1 MTIRVHS
8 RLKFFHLNAINSD
21 IPLIPKMTVVA
32 GTKFDRY
39 EIISPLG
46 AGGMGE
52 VYLARDMRLERKVAL
67 KLLLDERTRD
77 DQRLLRFE
85 QEARAASA
93 LNHPNII
100 TIYEIGDYGST
111 HFIATEFIEG
121 LTLRKILADG
131 KMPVIA
137 ALDVA
142 IQVASAL
149 SAAHEAGII
158 HRDIKPENVMLRRDG
173 IVKVLDFG
181 LAKLIET
188 GVGEAETGRRSDG
201 ATGRREVEETRRQ
214 GDTET
219 LNPLA
224 LSPSL
229 PVAPSSYPSLH
240 TDPGTVMG
248 TATYMAPEQA
258 RGWRVDA
265 RADIF
270 SLGVVLYEMIAGRAP
285 FDGPTPIDVM
295 TQVLDRDPRPL
306 TSFSYGAPV
315 ELQRIVS
322 KAMRKDREERYQTVK
337 DLLLDLKSLK
347 RELEAT
353 TTMSYAT
360 NAETSGGSRIAMAS
374 TTTSPSEPIVVRA
387 ISSAE
392 YIVSEIKRHKRG
404 FLLTLVALSLTVSAA
419 LIFFTNRD
427 HTIESIAILPFVT
440 QNDDPQGGS
449 DTAALGDAI
458 TDSIINNLSQLPNL
472 DVKPRV
478 AVQRYKDREVDPREV
493 ASALDVHAVLT
504 GRIIRRG
511 DTLQVTIALV
521 DAPDNRNLWGETYI
535 RKISDLLLIQQEIAG
550 NLSDKL
556 RLKLSGQEKRLL
568 DARQL
573 YLKGRNA
580 WNKRTPDSIL
590 EGVKLLEQAIQ
601 ADPSYAE
608 AYAGLADCY
617 NMLVNYSVIPPN
629 EAFPKAKEA
638 AEKALELDE
647 DLAEA
652 HTARAFI
659 YFMWEWNWADA
670 GSEYRRAIE
679 LKPNYSS
686 ALQWYSSLL
695 AATGRTDEALAQVK
709 QARDLDPFSLSIA
722 AHPGWINYL
731 SRNAEATVREAR
743 QALKL
748 DPNFL
753 PARRYLAL
761 GYDLQGKYNES
772 VPEFQKALS
781 LSPGST
787 LIKAE
792 LGYAFAKSGRREDAL
807 RALDELQRSQGQRR
821 ASPFHLALIH
831 VGLGENDRAIELLNK
846 ACDERAERLVWLRA
860 DPRFDPL
867 RLDPRFNEIMIRMGL
882 AR

>member
-1 MTIRVHS
+1 
-8 RLKFFHLNAINSD
+8 
-21 IPLIPKMTVVA
+21 MTVVA

-52 VYLARDMRLERKVAL
+52 VFLARDIRLERKVAL

-158 HRDIKPENVMLRRDG
+158 HRDIKPENIMLRRDG

-188 GVGEAETGRRSDG
+188 GMGERESGGAGERERGRSWD
-201 ATGRREVEETRRQ
+201 EEN
-214 GDTET
+214 
-219 LNPLA
+219 LNPPLSRSLA
-224 LSPSL
+224 LPLSPS
-229 PVAPSSYPSLH
+229 PSLH

-270 SLGVVLYEMIAGRAP
+270 SLGVVLYEMVAGRAP

-306 TSFSYGAPV
+306 TSFSYGSPV

-353 TTMSYAT
+353 TTLSYAA
-360 NAETSGGSRIAMAS
+360 NAETSSGSRIAMAS
-374 TTTSPSEPIVVRA
+374 STAPSSEPMVIRA

-392 YIVSEIKRHKRG
+392 YIVGEIKRHKRG
-404 FLLTLVALSLTVSAA
+404 FLLSVVALSLAVFASLT
-419 LIFFTNRD
+419 FFINRD
-427 HTIESIAILPFVT
+427 HPIESIAVLPFVI
-440 QNDDPQGGS
+440 QNEDPQAGS
-449 DTAALGDAI
+449 EVAELGDAI
-458 TDSIINNLSQLPNL
+458 ADSIINNLSQLPSL
-472 DVKPRV
+472 DVKPRG
-478 AVQRYKDREVDPREV
+478 AVLSYKGREVDPREV

-511 DTLQVTIALV
+511 DSLQVIVALD
-521 DAPDNRNLWGETYI
+521 DARDNRRLWGEQYN

-550 NLSDKL
+550 NVSDKL
-556 RLKLSGQEKRLL
+556 RLKLSGEEKRRLE
-568 DARQL
+568 AQQL
-573 YLKGRNA
+573 YMKGRNA
-580 WNKRTPDSIL
+580 WSKRTADNIQ
-590 EGVKLLEQAIQ
+590 EGAKLFEQAIQ
-601 ADPSYAE
+601 LDPNYAA

-617 NMLVNYSVIPPN
+617 SMLVNYSVLPGG

-638 AEKALELDE
+638 AERALALDE
-647 DLAEA
+647 NLAEA
-652 HTARAFI
+652 HAARAFI
-659 YFMWEWNWADA
+659 YFLWEWNWAEA
-670 GSEYRRAIE
+670 GREYRRAIE
-679 LKPNYSS
+679 LDPNYSS
-686 ALQWYSSLL
+686 ARQWYSSLL
-695 AATGRTDEALAQVK
+695 AVIGQTDEALEEAK
-709 QARDLDPFSLSIA
+709 QARKLDQFSPIVAS
-722 AHPGWINYL
+722 HPAWISYL
-731 SRNAEATVREAR
+731 SRNAEATVREAK

-748 DPNFL
+748 DPNFF
-753 PARRYLAL
+753 PSRRYLAL
-761 GYDLQGKYNES
+761 GYDLQGKYND
-772 VPEFQKALS
+772 ALTELQRAAS
-781 LSPGST
+781 SATKST
-787 LIKAE
+787 LVKSE
-792 LGYAFAKSGRREDAL
+792 LGYAYAKAGRREDAL
-807 RALDELQRSQGQRR
+807 RVIDELQRSPGERR
-821 ASPFHLALIH
+821 VSPFHFALIH
-831 VGLGENDRAIELLNK
+831 IGLGENDRAIELLEK
-846 ACDERAERLVWLRA
+846 AYDERVERMVWLRA

-867 RLDPRFNEIMIRMGL
+867 RLDPRFNEIMRRMGL

>member
-1 MTIRVHS
+1 MS
-8 RLKFFHLNAINSD
+8 
-21 IPLIPKMTVVA
+21 VVA

-188 GVGEAETGRRSDG
+188 GVGSGEWGAGSGKSGAESGGLGVETSDHSPFP
-201 ATGRREVEETRRQ
+201 THHS
-214 GDTET
+214 
-219 LNPLA
+219 PLQ
-224 LSPSL
+224 
-229 PVAPSSYPSLH
+229 

-270 SLGVVLYEMIAGRAP
+270 SLGVVLYEMAAGRAP

-337 DLLLDLKSLK
+337 DLLLDLKTLK

-353 TTMSYAT
+353 TTLSYAA
-360 NAETSGGSRIAMAS
+360 NAETSSGSRIAMAS
-374 TTTSPSEPIVVRA
+374 STAPSSEPMVIRA

-392 YIVSEIKRHKRG
+392 YIVGEIKRHKLG
-404 FLLTLVALSLTVSAA
+404 FLLTLVALSLAVFATLTFV
-419 LIFFTNRD
+419 INRD
-427 HTIESIAILPFVT
+427 HPIESIAVLPFVT
-440 QNDDPQGGS
+440 QNDDPQSGT
-449 DTAALGDAI
+449 DTSMLGDAI
-458 TDSIINNLSQLPNL
+458 ADSIINNLTQLPSL
-472 DVKPRV
+472 DVKPRG
-478 AVQRYKDREVDPREV
+478 AVLAYKGREVDPREV
-493 ASALDVHAVLT
+493 GKALDVHAVLT

-511 DTLQVTIALV
+511 DTLQVVVSLADTR
-521 DAPDNRNLWGETYI
+521 DNRNLWGEQYN
-535 RKISDLLLIQQEIAG
+535 RKISDLLLIQQEIASSVSE
-550 NLSDKL
+550 NL

-568 DARQL
+568 EARQL

-601 ADPSYAE
+601 ADPNYAE

-617 NMLVNYSVIPPN
+617 NMLVNYSVLPPN
-629 EAFPKAKEA
+629 ETFPKAKEA
-638 AEKALELDE
+638 ADKALELDE

-670 GSEYRRAIE
+670 GREYRRAIE
-679 LKPNYSS
+679 LKPDYSS

-695 AATGRTDEALAQVK
+695 AATGRTDEALAEVK
-709 QARDLDPFSLSIA
+709 KARDVDPFSLSIA

-787 LIKAE
+787 LLKAE
-792 LGYAFAKSGRREDAL
+792 LGYAYAKSGRREDAL
-807 RALDELQRSQGQRR
+807 RVLDELQRSPGQRR
-821 ASPFHLALIH
+821 ASAFHLALVNI
-831 VGLGENDRAIELLNK
+831 GLGENDRAIELLEN
-846 ACDERAERLVWLRA
+846 AYNEHAERLVWIRA

-867 RLDPRFNEIMIRMGL
+867 RLDARFNEILRGMGL

>member
-1 MTIRVHS
+1 
-8 RLKFFHLNAINSD
+8 
-21 IPLIPKMTVVA
+21 MTVVA
-32 GTKFDRY
+32 GTRFDRY

-188 GVGEAETGRRSDG
+188 GVGERESGGAGGRERGRSGD
-201 ATGRREVEETRRQ
+201 EEN
-214 GDTET
+214 
-219 LNPLA
+219 LNPPLSRSLA
-224 LSPSL
+224 LPLSPS
-229 PVAPSSYPSLH
+229 PSLQ

-315 ELQRIVS
+315 ELQRIVA

-337 DLLLDLKSLK
+337 DLLLDLKTLK

-353 TTMSYAT
+353 TTLSYA
-360 NAETSGGSRIAMAS
+360 ASVETSSGSRIAMAS
-374 TTTSPSEPIVVRA
+374 STAPPSEPMVVRA

-392 YIVSEIKRHKRG
+392 YIVGEIKRHKRG
-404 FLLTLVALSLTVSAA
+404 FLLTLVALSLVVFASLT
-419 LIFFTNRD
+419 FFINRD
-427 HTIESIAILPFVT
+427 HPIESIAVLPFVT
-440 QNDDPQGGS
+440 QNDDQQAGS
-449 DTAALGDAI
+449 DTAMLGDAI
-458 TDSIINNLSQLPNL
+458 ADSIINNLTQLPNL
-472 DVKPRV
+472 DVKPRG
-478 AVQRYKDREVDPREV
+478 AVLAYRGREVDPREV
-493 ASALDVHAVLT
+493 GNALDVHAVLT

-511 DTLQVTIALV
+511 DTLQVIVSLADTR
-521 DAPDNRNLWGETYI
+521 DNRNLWGEQYN
-535 RKISDLLLIQQEIAG
+535 RKISDLLLIQQEIASSV
-550 NLSDKL
+550 SDNL

-568 DARQL
+568 EARQL

-590 EGVKLLEQAIQ
+590 EGVKFLEQAIQ
-601 ADPSYAE
+601 IDPSYAE
-608 AYAGLADCY
+608 AYAGLADSY
-617 NMLVNYSVIPPN
+617 NMLVNYSVLPPN

-638 AEKALELDE
+638 AEKALELNG

-686 ALQWYSSLL
+686 ARQWYSSLL
-695 AATGRTDEALAQVK
+695 AATGRTDEALAEVK

-743 QALKL
+743 HALKL

-792 LGYAFAKSGRREDAL
+792 LGYAFAKSGKREDAL
-807 RALDELQRSQGQRR
+807 RVLDELQRSPGQRR
-821 ASPFHLALIH
+821 ASPFHLALVHI
-831 VGLGENDRAIELLNK
+831 GLGENDRAIELLEN
-846 ACDERAERLVWLRA
+846 AYNERAERMVWIRA

-867 RLDPRFNEIMIRMGL
+867 RLDARFNEILRGMGL

>member
-1 MTIRVHS
+1 
-8 RLKFFHLNAINSD
+8 
-21 IPLIPKMTVVA
+21 MTVVA

-52 VYLARDMRLERKVAL
+52 VFLARDMRLERKVAL
-67 KLLLDERTRD
+67 KLLLDERTKD

-188 GVGEAETGRRSDG
+188 GTGSGESGAGSGKSGAGSGGSGAENTANS
-201 ATGRREVEETRRQ
+201 
-214 GDTET
+214 
-219 LNPLA
+219 
-224 LSPSL
+224 SL
-229 PVAPSSYPSLH
+229 PTPNSAFPGSPLH

-270 SLGVVLYEMIAGRAP
+270 SLGVVLYEMVAGRAP

-306 TSFSYGAPV
+306 TSFSYGAPF

-337 DLLLDLKSLK
+337 DLMLDLRSLK

-353 TTMSYAT
+353 TTLSYAANT
-360 NAETSGGSRIAMAS
+360 ETSSGSRIVVAS
-374 TTTSPSEPIVVRA
+374 SSASQSEPIVVRA

-392 YIVSEIKRHKRG
+392 YIVGEIKRHKRG
-404 FLLTLVALSLTVSAA
+404 FLLTLVALSLAVFATLTFIVS
-419 LIFFTNRD
+419 RD
-427 HTIESIAILPFVT
+427 HPIESIAVLPFVT
-440 QNDDPQGGS
+440 QNDDPNAES
-449 DTAALGDAI
+449 EVAELGDAI
-458 TDSIINNLSQLPNL
+458 TDSIINNLSQIPSLN
-472 DVKPRV
+472 VRPRG
-478 AVQRYKDREVDPREV
+478 AVLRYKGREVDPQE
-493 ASALDVHAVLT
+493 AAKALDVHAVLT

-511 DTLQVTIALV
+511 DTLQVVIALV
-521 DAPDNRNLWGETYI
+521 DARDNRNLWGQQYN
-535 RKISDLLLIQQEIAG
+535 RKISDLLLVQQEIAG
-550 NLSDKL
+550 NVSDKL
-556 RLKLSGQEKRLL
+556 RLRLSGEEKRRLE
-568 DARQL
+568 AQQL
-573 YLKGRNA
+573 YVKGRNA
-580 WNKRTPDSIL
+580 WSKRTADNIQ
-590 EGVKLLEQAIQ
+590 EGAKFFEKAIEI
-601 ADPSYAE
+601 DPNYAA

-617 NMLVNYSVIPPN
+617 SMLVNYSVLPGS
-629 EAFPKAKEA
+629 EAFPKAKDA
-638 AEKALELDE
+638 AEKALALDE
-647 DLAEA
+647 NLAEA
-652 HTARAFI
+652 HAARAFI
-659 YFMWEWNWADA
+659 YFLWEWNWAEA
-670 GSEYRRAIE
+670 GREYRRAIQ
-679 LKPNYSS
+679 LNPNYSS
-686 ALQWYSSLL
+686 ARQWYSSLL
-695 AATGRTDEALAQVK
+695 AVIGQTDEALEEAK
-709 QARDLDPFSLSIA
+709 QARKLDSFSPIIA
-722 AHPGWINYL
+722 SHPAWINYL
-731 SRNAEATVREAR
+731 SRNAEGAIREAR

-748 DPNFL
+748 DPNFF
-753 PARRYLAL
+753 PSRRYLAL
-761 GYDLQGKYNES
+761 GYDLQGKYND
-772 VPEFQKALS
+772 ALAELQRAVS
-781 LSPGST
+781 SATKST
-787 LIKAE
+787 LVKSE
-792 LGYAFAKSGRREDAL
+792 LGYAYAKAGRREDAL
-807 RALDELQRSQGQRR
+807 RVIEELQRSPGERR
-821 ASPFHLALIH
+821 ISPFHFALIYI
-831 VGLGENDRAIELLNK
+831 GLGENDRAIDLLEK
-846 ACDERAERLVWLRA
+846 AYDERVERLVWLRA

-867 RLDPRFNEIMIRMGL
+867 RLDPRFNDLLTRMGL

>member
-1 MTIRVHS
+1 MS
-8 RLKFFHLNAINSD
+8 
-21 IPLIPKMTVVA
+21 VVA

-52 VYLARDMRLERKVAL
+52 VFLARDMRLERKVAL

-149 SAAHEAGII
+149 SVAHEAGII

-188 GVGEAETGRRSDG
+188 GVGIGEWGAGSGKSGAESGGSGVENTVRS
-201 ATGRREVEETRRQ
+201 
-214 GDTET
+214 
-219 LNPLA
+219 PLPTSH
-224 LSPSL
+224 SP
-229 PVAPSSYPSLH
+229 LH

-315 ELQRIVS
+315 ELQRIVA

-353 TTMSYAT
+353 TTMSYAAS
-360 NAETSGGSRIAMAS
+360 AETPSGSRIAMAS
-374 TTTSPSEPIVVRA
+374 STTSPSEPIVVRA

-392 YIVSEIKRHKRG
+392 YIVGEIKRHKRG
-404 FLLTLVALSLTVSAA
+404 LLLSVVALSLIVFAMLTFV
-419 LIFFTNRD
+419 INRD
-427 HTIESIAILPFVT
+427 HTIESIAILPFAT

-449 DTAALGDAI
+449 DTAAIGEAI
-458 TDSIINNLSQLPNL
+458 TDSIINDLSQLPNL

-493 ASALDVHAVLT
+493 ARALDVHAVLT

-511 DTLQVTIALV
+511 DTLQITIALV
-521 DAPDNRNLWGETYI
+521 DAPDNRNLWGETYS
-535 RKISDLLLIQQEIAG
+535 RKISDLLLIQQEITG
-550 NLSDKL
+550 KLSDKL
-556 RLKLSGQEKRLL
+556 
-568 DARQL
+568 
-573 YLKGRNA
+573 
-580 WNKRTPDSIL
+580 
-590 EGVKLLEQAIQ
+590 
-601 ADPSYAE
+601 
-608 AYAGLADCY
+608 
-617 NMLVNYSVIPPN
+617 
-629 EAFPKAKEA
+629 
-638 AEKALELDE
+638 
-647 DLAEA
+647 
-652 HTARAFI
+652 
-659 YFMWEWNWADA
+659 
-670 GSEYRRAIE
+670 
-679 LKPNYSS
+679 
-686 ALQWYSSLL
+686 
-695 AATGRTDEALAQVK
+695 
-709 QARDLDPFSLSIA
+709 
-722 AHPGWINYL
+722 
-731 SRNAEATVREAR
+731 
-743 QALKL
+743 
-748 DPNFL
+748 
-753 PARRYLAL
+753 
-761 GYDLQGKYNES
+761 
-772 VPEFQKALS
+772 
-781 LSPGST
+781 
-787 LIKAE
+787 
-792 LGYAFAKSGRREDAL
+792 
-807 RALDELQRSQGQRR
+807 
-821 ASPFHLALIH
+821 
-831 VGLGENDRAIELLNK
+831 
-846 ACDERAERLVWLRA
+846 
-860 DPRFDPL
+860 
-867 RLDPRFNEIMIRMGL
+867 
-882 AR
+882 

>member
-1 MTIRVHS
+1 
-8 RLKFFHLNAINSD
+8 
-21 IPLIPKMTVVA
+21 
-32 GTKFDRY
+32 
-39 EIISPLG
+39 
-46 AGGMGE
+46 
-52 VYLARDMRLERKVAL
+52 
-67 KLLLDERTRD
+67 
-77 DQRLLRFE
+77 
-85 QEARAASA
+85 
-93 LNHPNII
+93 
-100 TIYEIGDYGST
+100 
-111 HFIATEFIEG
+111 
-121 LTLRKILADG
+121 
-131 KMPVIA
+131 
-137 ALDVA
+137 
-142 IQVASAL
+142 
-149 SAAHEAGII
+149 
-158 HRDIKPENVMLRRDG
+158 
-173 IVKVLDFG
+173 
-181 LAKLIET
+181 
-188 GVGEAETGRRSDG
+188 
-201 ATGRREVEETRRQ
+201 
-214 GDTET
+214 
-219 LNPLA
+219 
-224 LSPSL
+224 
-229 PVAPSSYPSLH
+229 
-240 TDPGTVMG
+240 
-248 TATYMAPEQA
+248 
-258 RGWRVDA
+258 
-265 RADIF
+265 
-270 SLGVVLYEMIAGRAP
+270 
-285 FDGPTPIDVM
+285 M

-353 TTMSYAT
+353 TTMSYAA

-374 TTTSPSEPIVVRA
+374 STAPSSEPMVIRA

-392 YIVSEIKRHKRG
+392 YIVGEIKRHKRG
-404 FLLTLVALSLTVSAA
+404 FLLALVTLSLAVFATLTLV
-419 LIFFTNRD
+419 INRD
-427 HTIESIAILPFVT
+427 HPIESIAVLPLVA
-440 QNDDPQGGS
+440 QNDDPQSGS

-458 TDSIINNLSQLPNL
+458 ADSIINNLTQLPNL
-472 DVKPRV
+472 DVKPRG
-478 AVQRYKDREVDPREV
+478 AVLAYKGREVDPREV
-493 ASALDVHAVLT
+493 GNALDVHAVLT

-511 DTLQVTIALV
+511 DTLQVSVSLADTR
-521 DAPDNRNLWGETYI
+521 DNRNLWGETYS
-535 RKISDLLLIQQEIAG
+535 RKISDLLLIQQEIA
-550 NLSDKL
+550 SSVSEKL
-556 RLKLSGQEKRLL
+556 RLKLSGHEKRLL
-568 DARQL
+568 EARQL

-601 ADPSYAE
+601 VDPGYAE

-617 NMLVNYSVIPPN
+617 NMLVNYSVLPPN

-670 GSEYRRAIE
+670 GNEYRRAIE

-686 ALQWYSSLL
+686 ARQWYSSLL
-695 AATGRTDEALAQVK
+695 AATGRTDEALAEVK
-709 QARDLDPFSLSIA
+709 QARDVDPFSLSIA

-761 GYDLQGKYNES
+761 GYDLQGKYSES

-787 LIKAE
+787 LLKAE

-807 RALDELQRSQGQRR
+807 RVLDELQRSPGQRR
-821 ASPFHLALIH
+821 ASPFHLALVHI
-831 VGLGENDRAIELLNK
+831 GLGENDRAIELLESAYN
-846 ACDERAERLVWLRA
+846 ERAERLVWLRA

-867 RLDPRFNEIMIRMGL
+867 RLDARFNEILRGMGL
-882 AR
+882 TR

>member
-1 MTIRVHS
+1 MNIRVHS

-52 VYLARDMRLERKVAL
+52 VFLARDIRLERKVAL

-188 GVGEAETGRRSDG
+188 GMGSGEWGAGSGKSGAESGGSGVENTARS
-201 ATGRREVEETRRQ
+201 
-214 GDTET
+214 
-219 LNPLA
+219 PLPTQH
-224 LSPSL
+224 SP
-229 PVAPSSYPSLH
+229 LH

-353 TTMSYAT
+353 TTMSYAA
-360 NAETSGGSRIAMAS
+360 NVETSSGSRIAMAS
-374 TTTSPSEPIVVRA
+374 STTSPSEPIVVRA

-392 YIVSEIKRHKRG
+392 YIVGEIKRHKRG
-404 FLLTLVALSLTVSAA
+404 FLLSVVALSLS
-419 LIFFTNRD
+419 IFAMFTFVINRD
-427 HTIESIAILPFVT
+427 HPIESIAVLPFVT
-440 QNDDPQGGS
+440 QNDDPQAGPA
-449 DTAALGDAI
+449 TETLGDAI

-478 AVQRYKDREVDPREV
+478 AVQRYKNREVDPREV

-511 DTLQVTIALV
+511 DTMQVTIALV
-521 DAPDNRNLWGETYI
+521 DGPDNRNLWGETYS
-535 RKISDLLLIQQEIAG
+535 RKISDLLLIQQEIASKVLD
-550 NLSDKL
+550 NL

-568 DARQL
+568 EARQL

-601 ADPSYAE
+601 ADPNYAE
-608 AYAGLADCY
+608 AYAGLADSY
-617 NMLVNYSVIPPN
+617 NMLVNYSVLPPN

-647 DLAEA
+647 NLAEA

-695 AATGRTDEALAQVK
+695 AATGRTDEALAEVK

-787 LIKAE
+787 LLKAE
-792 LGYAFAKSGRREDAL
+792 LGYAFAKSGKREDAL
-807 RALDELQRSQGQRR
+807 RVLDELQRSPGQRR
-821 ASPFHLALIH
+821 ASPFHLALVHI
-831 VGLGENDRAIELLNK
+831 GLGENDRAIELLESAYN
-846 ACDERAERLVWLRA
+846 ERAERLVWLRA

-867 RLDPRFNEIMIRMGL
+867 RLDARFNEILRGMGL

>member
-1 MTIRVHS
+1 
-8 RLKFFHLNAINSD
+8 
-21 IPLIPKMTVVA
+21 MTVVA
-32 GTKFDRY
+32 GTRFDRY

-67 KLLLDERTRD
+67 KLLLDERTKD
-77 DQRLLRFE
+77 DQRVLRFE

-100 TIYEIGDYGST
+100 TIYEIGDHGST

-121 LTLRKILADG
+121 LTLRKILAEG

-149 SAAHEAGII
+149 SAAHDAGII

-181 LAKLIET
+181 LAKLTEE
-188 GVGEAETGRRSDG
+188 GQGDK
-201 ATGRREVEETRRQ
+201 ETRGQ
-214 GDTET
+214 GGVEAM
-219 LNPLA
+219 NSPFSSSVFSPLQ
-224 LSPSL
+224 
-229 PVAPSSYPSLH
+229 

-270 SLGVVLYEMIAGRAP
+270 SLGVVIYEMVAGRAP

-315 ELQRIVS
+315 ELQRIVA

-337 DLLLDLKSLK
+337 DLLIDLKSLK

-353 TTMSYAT
+353 TTMSYSA
-360 NAETSGGSRIAMAS
+360 NAETSGGSRIATAAPTAS
-374 TTTSPSEPIVVRA
+374 SLEPMVIRA

-392 YIVSEIKRHKRG
+392 YIVGEIKRHRRG
-404 FLLTLVALSLTVSAA
+404 FLLTVGALSLTVIAT
-419 LIFFTNRD
+419 LTFILNRH
-427 HTIESIAILPFVT
+427 HTIESIAVLPFVT
-440 QNDDPQGGS
+440 QNDDPQAGS
-449 DTAALGDAI
+449 DTAMLGDAI
-458 TDSIINNLSQLPNL
+458 ADSIINDLSQLPNL
-472 DVKPRV
+472 DVKPRG
-478 AVQRYKDREVDPREV
+478 AVLRYKDREVDPQEV
-493 ASALDVHAVLT
+493 AAALDVHAVLS

-511 DTLQVTIALV
+511 DTVQVNVALV
-521 DAPDNRNLWGETYI
+521 DTRDNRNLWGEQYT
-535 RKISDLLLIQQEIAG
+535 RKISDLLLIQQEIAS
-550 NLSDKL
+550 NVSDNL
-556 RLKLSGQEKRLL
+556 RLKLSGQEKRRLE
-568 DARQL
+568 AQHL

-580 WNKRTPDSIL
+580 WNKRTPDTIL
-590 EGVKLLEQAIQ
+590 EGAKLLEQAIQ
-601 ADPSYAE
+601 VDPTYPA

-617 NMLVNYSVIPPN
+617 NMLVNYSVLPPN
-629 EAFPKAKEA
+629 EAFPKSKEA

-695 AATGRTDEALAQVK
+695 AATGRSDEALAQVK

-731 SRNAEATVREAR
+731 ARNAEATVREAK

-772 VPEFQKALS
+772 VPEFQKALA

-792 LGYAFAKSGRREDAL
+792 LGYAFAKSGKREDAL
-807 RALDELQRSQGQRR
+807 RVLDELQRSPGQRR

-831 VGLGENDRAIELLNK
+831 IGLGENDRAIELLESAYN
-846 ACDERAERLVWLRA
+846 ERAERLVWLRA

-867 RLDPRFNEIMIRMGL
+867 RLDARFNEILRGMGL

>member
-1 MTIRVHS
+1 
-8 RLKFFHLNAINSD
+8 
-21 IPLIPKMTVVA
+21 MTVVA

-52 VYLARDMRLERKVAL
+52 VFLARDMRLERKVAL
-67 KLLLDERTRD
+67 KLLLDERTKD

-188 GVGEAETGRRSDG
+188 GTGSGESGAGSGKSVAESGGSG
-201 ATGRREVEETRRQ
+201 AENTA
-214 GDTET
+214 
-219 LNPLA
+219 N
-224 LSPSL
+224 SSL
-229 PVAPSSYPSLH
+229 PAPNSAFPGSPLH

-270 SLGVVLYEMIAGRAP
+270 SLGVVLYEMVAGRAP

-306 TSFSYGAPV
+306 TSFSYGAPF

-337 DLLLDLKSLK
+337 DLMLDLRSLK

-353 TTMSYAT
+353 TTLSYAA
-360 NAETSGGSRIAMAS
+360 NAETSSGSRIVVAS
-374 TTTSPSEPIVVRA
+374 SSASQSEPIVVRA

-392 YIVSEIKRHKRG
+392 YIVGEIKRHKRG
-404 FLLTLVALSLTVSAA
+404 FLLTLVALSLAVFATLTFIV
-419 LIFFTNRD
+419 NRD
-427 HTIESIAILPFVT
+427 HPIESIAVLPFVT
-440 QNDDPQGGS
+440 QNDDPNAES
-449 DTAALGDAI
+449 EVAELGDAI
-458 TDSIINNLSQLPNL
+458 TDSIINNLSQIPSLN
-472 DVKPRV
+472 VRPRG
-478 AVQRYKDREVDPREV
+478 AVLRYKGREVDPQE
-493 ASALDVHAVLT
+493 AAKALDVHAVLT

-511 DTLQVTIALV
+511 DTLQVVIALV
-521 DAPDNRNLWGETYI
+521 DARDNRNLWGQQYN
-535 RKISDLLLIQQEIAG
+535 RKISDLLLVQQEIAG
-550 NLSDKL
+550 NVSDKL
-556 RLKLSGQEKRLL
+556 RLRLSGEEKRRLE
-568 DARQL
+568 AQQL
-573 YLKGRNA
+573 YVKGRNA
-580 WNKRTPDSIL
+580 WSKRTADNIQ
-590 EGVKLLEQAIQ
+590 EGAKFFEQAIQ
-601 ADPSYAE
+601 LDPNYAA

-617 NMLVNYSVIPPN
+617 SMLVNYSVLPGN
-629 EAFPKAKEA
+629 EAFPKAKDA
-638 AEKALELDE
+638 AEKALALDE
-647 DLAEA
+647 NLAEA
-652 HTARAFI
+652 HAARAFI
-659 YFMWEWNWADA
+659 YFLWEWNWAEA
-670 GSEYRRAIE
+670 GREYRRAIQ
-679 LKPNYSS
+679 LNPNYSS
-686 ALQWYSSLL
+686 ARQWYSSLL
-695 AATGRTDEALAQVK
+695 AVIGQTDEALEEAK
-709 QARDLDPFSLSIA
+709 QAHKLDSFSPIIA
-722 AHPGWINYL
+722 SHPAWINYL
-731 SRNAEATVREAR
+731 SRNAEGAIREAR

-748 DPNFL
+748 DPNFF
-753 PARRYLAL
+753 PSRRYLAL
-761 GYDLQGKYNES
+761 GYDLQGKYND
-772 VPEFQKALS
+772 ALAELQRAVS
-781 LSPGST
+781 SATKST
-787 LIKAE
+787 LVKSE
-792 LGYAFAKSGRREDAL
+792 LGYAYAKAGRREEAL
-807 RALDELQRSQGQRR
+807 RVIEELQRSPGERR
-821 ASPFHLALIH
+821 VSPFHIALIYI
-831 VGLGENDRAIELLNK
+831 GLGENDRAIDLLEK
-846 ACDERAERLVWLRA
+846 AYDERVERLVWLRA

-867 RLDPRFNEIMIRMGL
+867 RLDPRFNDLLTRMGL

>member
-1 MTIRVHS
+1 
-8 RLKFFHLNAINSD
+8 
-21 IPLIPKMTVVA
+21 MTVVA

-52 VYLARDMRLERKVAL
+52 VFLARDMRLERKVAL
-67 KLLLDERTRD
+67 KLLLDERTKD

-188 GVGEAETGRRSDG
+188 GMGERESGGAGEREKGRS
-201 ATGRREVEETRRQ
+201 
-214 GDTET
+214 GDEGN
-219 LNPLA
+219 LNPP

-229 PVAPSSYPSLH
+229 ALPLSPSSTLH

-270 SLGVVLYEMIAGRAP
+270 SLGVVLYEMVAGRAP

-306 TSFSYGAPV
+306 TSFSYGAPF

-337 DLLLDLKSLK
+337 DLMLDLRSLK

-353 TTMSYAT
+353 TTLSYAA
-360 NAETSGGSRIAMAS
+360 NAETSSGSRIVVAS
-374 TTTSPSEPIVVRA
+374 SSSSQSEPIVVRA

-392 YIVSEIKRHKRG
+392 YIVGEIKRHKRG
-404 FLLTLVALSLTVSAA
+404 FLLTLAALSLAVFATLMFVVN
-419 LIFFTNRD
+419 LD
-427 HTIESIAILPFVT
+427 HPIESIAVLPFVT
-440 QNDDPQGGS
+440 QNDDPNAES
-449 DTAALGDAI
+449 EVAELGDAI
-458 TDSIINNLSQLPNL
+458 TDSIINNLSQLPSLN
-472 DVKPRV
+472 VRPRG
-478 AVQRYKDREVDPREV
+478 AVLRYKGREIDPQE
-493 ASALDVHAVLT
+493 AAKALDVHAVLT

-511 DTLQVTIALV
+511 DTLQIVIALV
-521 DAPDNRNLWGETYI
+521 DARDNRNLWGQQYN
-535 RKISDLLLIQQEIAG
+535 RKISDLLLVQQEIAG
-550 NLSDKL
+550 NVSDKL
-556 RLKLSGQEKRLL
+556 RLRLSGEEKRRIE
-568 DARQL
+568 AQQL
-573 YLKGRNA
+573 YVKGRNA
-580 WNKRTPDSIL
+580 WSKRTADNIQ
-590 EGVKLLEQAIQ
+590 EGAKFFEKAIEI
-601 ADPSYAE
+601 DPNYAA

-617 NMLVNYSVIPPN
+617 SMLVNYSVLPGS
-629 EAFPKAKEA
+629 EAFPKAKDA
-638 AEKALELDE
+638 AEKALALD
-647 DLAEA
+647 DNLAEA
-652 HTARAFI
+652 HAARAFI
-659 YFMWEWNWADA
+659 YFLWEWNWAEA
-670 GSEYRRAIE
+670 GREYRRAIQ
-679 LKPNYSS
+679 LNPNYSS
-686 ALQWYSSLL
+686 ARQWYSSLL
-695 AATGRTDEALAQVK
+695 AVIGQTDEALEEAK
-709 QARDLDPFSLSIA
+709 QARKLDSFSPIIA
-722 AHPGWINYL
+722 SHPAWINYL
-731 SRNAEATVREAR
+731 SRNAEGAIQEAR

-748 DPNFL
+748 DPNFF
-753 PARRYLAL
+753 PSRRYLSL
-761 GYDLQGKYNES
+761 GYDLQGKYND
-772 VPEFQKALS
+772 ALS
-781 LSPGST
+781 ELQRAVSSATKST
-787 LIKAE
+787 LVKSE
-792 LGYAFAKSGRREDAL
+792 LGYAYAKAGRREDAL
-807 RALDELQRSQGQRR
+807 RVIDELQRSPGERR
-821 ASPFHLALIH
+821 VSPFHFALIH
-831 VGLGENDRAIELLNK
+831 IGLGENDRAIDLLEK
-846 ACDERAERLVWLRA
+846 AYDERVERLVWLRA

-867 RLDPRFNEIMIRMGL
+867 RLDPRFNDLLARMGL

>member
-1 MTIRVHS
+1 
-8 RLKFFHLNAINSD
+8 
-21 IPLIPKMTVVA
+21 MTVVA

-52 VYLARDMRLERKVAL
+52 VFLARDMRLERKVAL
-67 KLLLDERTRD
+67 KLLLDERTKD

-149 SAAHEAGII
+149 SAAHDAGII

-181 LAKLIET
+181 LAKLVET
-188 GVGEAETGRRSDG
+188 GAGEAETGRRSDG
-201 ATGRREVEETRRQ
+201 STGRREEEETRRQ
-214 GDTET
+214 GGQET
-219 LNPLA
+219 LNPF
-224 LSPSL
+224 
-229 PVAPSSYPSLH
+229 APSPYPTLH

-270 SLGVVLYEMIAGRAP
+270 SLGVVLYEMVAGRAP

-306 TSFSYGAPV
+306 TSFSYGAPL

-337 DLLLDLKSLK
+337 DLMLDLKSLK

-353 TTMSYAT
+353 TTLSYAA
-360 NAETSGGSRIAMAS
+360 NAETSSGSRIVVAS
-374 TTTSPSEPIVVRA
+374 SSASQSEPIVVRA

-392 YIVSEIKRHKRG
+392 YIVGEIKRHKRG
-404 FLLTLVALSLTVSAA
+404 FLLTLVALSLTVIAT
-419 LIFFTNRD
+419 LTFFVNRD
-427 HTIESIAILPFVT
+427 HTIESIAVLPFVT
-440 QNDDPQGGS
+440 QNDDPQAGS

-493 ASALDVHAVLT
+493 ASTLDVHAVLT

-511 DTLQVTIALV
+511 DDLQVTIALV
-521 DAPDNRNLWGETYI
+521 DAPDNRNLWGEQYN
-535 RKISDLLLIQQEIAG
+535 RKISDLLLIQQEIAS
-550 NLSDKL
+550 NVSDNL

-568 DARQL
+568 EARQL

-580 WNKRTPDSIL
+580 WNKRTADNIQ
-590 EGVKLLEQAIQ
+590 EGAKLFEKAIEI
-601 ADPSYAE
+601 DPNYAA

-617 NMLVNYSVIPPN
+617 SMLVNYSVLPGS
-629 EAFPKAKEA
+629 EAFPKAKDA
-638 AEKALELDE
+638 AEKALALDE
-647 DLAEA
+647 NLAEA
-652 HTARAFI
+652 HAARAFI
-659 YFMWEWNWADA
+659 YFLWEWNWAEA
-670 GSEYRRAIE
+670 GREYRRAIQ
-679 LKPNYSS
+679 LNPNYSS
-686 ALQWYSSLL
+686 ARQWYASLL
-695 AATGRTDEALAQVK
+695 AVVGQTDEALEEAK
-709 QARDLDPFSLSIA
+709 QARKLDSFSPIIA
-722 AHPGWINYL
+722 SHPAWINYL
-731 SRNAEATVREAR
+731 SRNAEGAIREAR

-748 DPNFL
+748 DPNFF
-753 PARRYLAL
+753 PSRRYLSL
-761 GYDLQGKYNES
+761 GYDLQGKYND
-772 VPEFQKALS
+772 ALAELQRAVS
-781 LSPGST
+781 SATKST
-787 LIKAE
+787 LVKSE
-792 LGYAFAKSGRREDAL
+792 LGYAYAKAGRREDAL
-807 RALDELQRSQGQRR
+807 RVMDELLRSPGERR
-821 ASPFHLALIH
+821 VSPFHFALIH
-831 VGLGENDRAIELLNK
+831 IGLGENDRAIDLLEK
-846 ACDERAERLVWLRA
+846 AYEERVERMVWLRA

-867 RLDPRFNEIMIRMGL
+867 RLDPRFNDLLARMGL

>member
-1 MTIRVHS
+1 
-8 RLKFFHLNAINSD
+8 
-21 IPLIPKMTVVA
+21 MTVVA
-32 GTKFDRY
+32 GTRFDRY

-100 TIYEIGDYGST
+100 TIYEISDYGST

-181 LAKLIET
+181 LAKLVET
-188 GVGEAETGRRSDG
+188 GVGSGEWGMGGGKSGAESVGSG
-201 ATGRREVEETRRQ
+201 VENT
-214 GDTET
+214 
-219 LNPLA
+219 A
-224 LSPSL
+224 HSP
-229 PVAPSSYPSLH
+229 LH

-270 SLGVVLYEMIAGRAP
+270 SLGVVLYEMVAGRAP

-306 TSFSYGAPV
+306 TSFSYGSPV

-337 DLLLDLKSLK
+337 DLLLDLKTLK

-353 TTMSYAT
+353 TTLSYAA
-360 NAETSGGSRIAMAS
+360 NAETSSGSRIAMAS
-374 TTTSPSEPIVVRA
+374 STTSPSEPIVVRA

-392 YIVSEIKRHKRG
+392 YIAGEIKRHKRG
-404 FLLTLVALSLTVSAA
+404 FLFSVVALSLTVLAT
-419 LIFFTNRD
+419 LMFFTNRD

-440 QNDDPQGGS
+440 QNADPQGGS
-449 DTAALGDAI
+449 DTAALGDMI
-458 TDSIINNLSQLPNL
+458 TDGIINDLSQLPNL

-511 DTLQVTIALV
+511 DTLQITIALV
-521 DAPDNRNLWGETYI
+521 DAPDNRNLWGETYS

-568 DARQL
+568 EARQL

-601 ADPSYAE
+601 SDPSYAE

-617 NMLVNYSVIPPN
+617 NMLVNYSVLPPN

-638 AEKALELDE
+638 AEKALELNE
-647 DLAEA
+647 NLAEA

-659 YFMWEWNWADA
+659 YFMWEWNWDDA
-670 GSEYRRAIE
+670 GREYRRAIE

-695 AATGRTDEALAQVK
+695 AATGRTDEALAEVK

-731 SRNAEATVREAR
+731 SRDAEATVREAK

-787 LIKAE
+787 LLKAE
-792 LGYAFAKSGRREDAL
+792 LGYAYAKAGRREDAL
-807 RALDELQRSQGQRR
+807 RTLDELQRSPGQRR

-831 VGLGENDRAIELLNK
+831 VGLGENDRAIELLNQ

-860 DPRFDPL
+860 DPRFDSL

>member
-1 MTIRVHS
+1 M
-8 RLKFFHLNAINSD
+8 A
-21 IPLIPKMTVVA
+21 VVA
-32 GTKFDRY
+32 GTRFDRY

-67 KLLLDERTRD
+67 KLLLDERTKD

-100 TIYEIGDYGST
+100 TIYEISDYGST

-121 LTLRKILADG
+121 LTLRKILTEG
-131 KMPVIA
+131 KMPLIA

-149 SAAHEAGII
+149 SAAHEAGIV

-181 LAKLIET
+181 LAKLTEE
-188 GVGEAETGRRSDG
+188 GQGDK
-201 ATGRREVEETRRQ
+201 ETRRQ
-214 GDTET
+214 GDGET
-219 LNPLA
+219 LN
-224 LSPSL
+224 SPF
-229 PVAPSSYPSLH
+229 PPSSFSPLQ

-270 SLGVVLYEMIAGRAP
+270 SLGVVLYEMVAGRAP

-315 ELQRIVS
+315 ELQRIVA

-337 DLLLDLKSLK
+337 DLLIDLKSLK

-353 TTMSYAT
+353 TTQSYST
-360 NAETSGGSRIAMAS
+360 NAETSSGSRIAVAPSTAS
-374 TTTSPSEPIVVRA
+374 SIEPMVIRA

-392 YIVSEIKRHKRG
+392 YIVSEIKSHKRG
-404 FLLTLVALSLTVSAA
+404 FLLSLIALALLVIATLTFVP
-419 LIFFTNRD
+419 NR
-427 HTIESIAILPFVT
+427 HHPIESIAVLPFVT
-440 QNDDPQGGS
+440 QNDESQTGP
-449 DTAALGDAI
+449 DTAMLGDAI
-458 TDSIINNLSQLPNL
+458 TDSIINDLSQLPNL
-472 DVKPRV
+472 DVKPRG
-478 AVQRYKDREVDPREV
+478 AVLIYKGREVDPREV
-493 ASALDVHAVLT
+493 ANGLDVHAVLS

-511 DTLQVTIALV
+511 DAVQVIVQLV
-521 DAPDNRNLWGETYI
+521 DARDNRVLWGYQYN
-535 RKISDLLLIQQEIAG
+535 RKISDLLLIQQEIA
-550 NLSDKL
+550 SDVSDNL
-556 RLKLSGQEKRLL
+556 RLKLSGQEKRRLE
-568 DARQL
+568 AQQL
-573 YLKGRNA
+573 YRKGRNA

-590 EGVKLLEQAIQ
+590 EGVELLKQAIQ
-601 ADPSYAE
+601 VDPNYAE

-617 NMLVNYSVIPPN
+617 NMLVNYSVLPPN

-638 AEKALELDE
+638 AEKALELDG

-659 YFMWEWNWADA
+659 YFMWEWNWVDA
-670 GSEYRRAIE
+670 GREYRTAID

-686 ALQWYSSLL
+686 ARQWYSSLL
-695 AATGRTDEALAQVK
+695 AATGRTDDALAEVK
-709 QARDLDPFSLSIA
+709 LARDTDPFSLSIA
-722 AHPGWINYL
+722 AHPSWINYL

-748 DPNFL
+748 DPGFL

-761 GYDLQGKYNES
+761 GYDLQGKYNDS
-772 VPEFQKALS
+772 VPEFQRALQR
-781 LSPGST
+781 SPEST

-792 LGYAFAKSGRREDAL
+792 LGYAYAKSGKREDAL
-807 RALDELQRSQGQRR
+807 HVLDELQRSQGQRR
-821 ASPFHLALIH
+821 VSPFHLALVHI
-831 VGLGENDRAIELLNK
+831 GLGDNDRAIELLEK
-846 ACDERAERLVWLRA
+846 AYNERAERLVWIRA
-860 DPRFDPL
+860 DARFDPL
-867 RLDPRFNEIMIRMGL
+867 RLDPRFNNILTGMGL
-882 AR
+882 TR

>member
-1 MTIRVHS
+1 MS
-8 RLKFFHLNAINSD
+8 
-21 IPLIPKMTVVA
+21 VVA

-188 GVGEAETGRRSDG
+188 GVGSGEWGAGSGKSGAESGGLGVETSDHSPFP
-201 ATGRREVEETRRQ
+201 THHS
-214 GDTET
+214 
-219 LNPLA
+219 PLQ
-224 LSPSL
+224 
-229 PVAPSSYPSLH
+229 

-270 SLGVVLYEMIAGRAP
+270 SLGVVLYEMAAGRAP

-337 DLLLDLKSLK
+337 DLLLDLKTLK

-353 TTMSYAT
+353 TTLSYAA
-360 NAETSGGSRIAMAS
+360 NAETSSGSRIAMAS
-374 TTTSPSEPIVVRA
+374 STAPSSEPMVIRA

-392 YIVSEIKRHKRG
+392 YIVGEIKRHKLG
-404 FLLTLVALSLTVSAA
+404 FLLTLVALSLAVFATLTFV
-419 LIFFTNRD
+419 INRD
-427 HTIESIAILPFVT
+427 HPIESIAVLPFVT
-440 QNDDPQGGS
+440 QNDDPQSGT
-449 DTAALGDAI
+449 DTSMLGDAI
-458 TDSIINNLSQLPNL
+458 ADSIINNLTQLPSL
-472 DVKPRV
+472 DVKPRG
-478 AVQRYKDREVDPREV
+478 AVLAYKGREVDPREV
-493 ASALDVHAVLT
+493 GKALDVHAVLT

-511 DTLQVTIALV
+511 DTLQVVVSLADTR
-521 DAPDNRNLWGETYI
+521 DNRNLWGEQYN
-535 RKISDLLLIQQEIAG
+535 RKISDLLLIQQEIASSVSE
-550 NLSDKL
+550 NL

-568 DARQL
+568 EARQL

-601 ADPSYAE
+601 ADPNYAE

-617 NMLVNYSVIPPN
+617 NMLVNYSVLPPN
-629 EAFPKAKEA
+629 ETFPKAKEA
-638 AEKALELDE
+638 ADKALELDE

-670 GSEYRRAIE
+670 GREYRRAIE
-679 LKPNYSS
+679 LKPDYSS

-695 AATGRTDEALAQVK
+695 AATGRTDEALAEVK
-709 QARDLDPFSLSIA
+709 KARDVDPFSLSIA

-772 VPEFQKALS
+772 VPEFQKALA

-792 LGYAFAKSGRREDAL
+792 LGYAYAKSGRREDAL
-807 RALDELQRSQGQRR
+807 RVLDELQRSPGQRR
-821 ASPFHLALIH
+821 ASAFHLALVNI
-831 VGLGENDRAIELLNK
+831 GLGENDRAIELLEN
-846 ACDERAERLVWLRA
+846 AYNEHAERLVWIRA

-867 RLDPRFNEIMIRMGL
+867 RLDARFNEILRGMGL

>member
-1 MTIRVHS
+1 MNIRVHS
-8 RLKFFHLNAINSD
+8 RLKFFHLNAINRD

-52 VYLARDMRLERKVAL
+52 AYLARDIRLERKVAL

-121 LTLRKILADG
+121 LTLRKILSDG

-181 LAKLIET
+181 LAKLIEM
-188 GVGEAETGRRSDG
+188 GAGERESGGAAGRDRGRSGD
-201 ATGRREVEETRRQ
+201 EENF
-214 GDTET
+214 
-219 LNPLA
+219 NPP
-224 LSPSL
+224 LSPSPAL
-229 PVAPSSYPSLH
+229 PLPPSPSLH

-270 SLGVVLYEMIAGRAP
+270 SLGVVLYEMVAGRAP

-322 KAMRKDREERYQTVK
+322 KAMRKDREERYQTAK
-337 DLLLDLKSLK
+337 DLLLDLKTLK

-353 TTMSYAT
+353 TTMSYAA
-360 NAETSGGSRIAMAS
+360 NSETSSGSRIAMAS
-374 TTTSPSEPIVVRA
+374 STAPSSEPMVIRA

-392 YIVSEIKRHKRG
+392 YIVGEIKRHKRG
-404 FLLTLVALSLTVSAA
+404 FLFTLVALSLAVFASLTFV
-419 LIFFTNRD
+419 INRD
-427 HTIESIAILPFVT
+427 HPIESIAVLPLVA
-440 QNDDPQGGS
+440 QNDDPQSGS

-458 TDSIINNLSQLPNL
+458 ADSIINNLTQLPNL
-472 DVKPRV
+472 DVKPRG
-478 AVQRYKDREVDPREV
+478 AVLAYKGREVDPREV
-493 ASALDVHAVLT
+493 GNALDVHAVLT

-511 DTLQVTIALV
+511 DTLQVSVSLADTR
-521 DAPDNRNLWGETYI
+521 DNRNLWGETYN
-535 RKISDLLLIQQEIAG
+535 RKISDLLLIQQEIASSVSE
-550 NLSDKL
+550 NL

-568 DARQL
+568 EARQL

-601 ADPSYAE
+601 ADPNYAE

-617 NMLVNYSVIPPN
+617 NMLVNYSVLPPN

-638 AEKALELDE
+638 ADKALELDE

-670 GSEYRRAIE
+670 GREYSRAIE
-679 LKPNYSS
+679 LKPDYSS

-695 AATGRTDEALAQVK
+695 AATGRTDEALAEVK
-709 QARDLDPFSLSIA
+709 KARDVDPFSLSIA

-772 VPEFQKALS
+772 VPEFQKALA

-792 LGYAFAKSGRREDAL
+792 LGYAYAKSGRREDAL
-807 RALDELQRSQGQRR
+807 RVLDELQRSPGQRR
-821 ASPFHLALIH
+821 ASAFHLALVHI
-831 VGLGENDRAIELLNK
+831 GLGENDRAIELLNK

-867 RLDPRFNEIMIRMGL
+867 RLDPRFNEILRGMGL
-882 AR
+882 TR

>member
-1 MTIRVHS
+1 M
-8 RLKFFHLNAINSD
+8 A
-21 IPLIPKMTVVA
+21 VVA

-67 KLLLDERTRD
+67 KLLLDERTKD
-77 DQRLLRFE
+77 DQRVLRFE

-121 LTLRKILADG
+121 LTLRKILAEG

-149 SAAHEAGII
+149 SAAHEAGIV

-181 LAKLIET
+181 LAKLTEE
-188 GVGEAETGRRSDG
+188 GQGDK
-201 ATGRREVEETRRQ
+201 ETRRQ
-214 GDTET
+214 VNGET
-219 LNPLA
+219 LD
-224 LSPSL
+224 SPF
-229 PVAPSSYPSLH
+229 PPSSFSPLQ

-270 SLGVVLYEMIAGRAP
+270 SLGVALYEMVAGRAP

-306 TSFSYGAPV
+306 TSFSYGSPV

-337 DLLLDLKSLK
+337 DLLLDLKTLK

-360 NAETSGGSRIAMAS
+360 NVETSGGSRIAMAS
-374 TTTSPSEPIVVRA
+374 STTSPSEPIVVRA

-392 YIVSEIKRHKRG
+392 YIVGEIKRHKRG
-404 FLLTLVALSLTVSAA
+404 FLLTLVALSLAVFASLT
-419 LIFFTNRD
+419 FFINRD
-427 HTIESIAILPFVT
+427 HPIESIAVLPLVA
-440 QNDDPQGGS
+440 QNDDPQSGS

-458 TDSIINNLSQLPNL
+458 ADSIINSLTQLPNL
-472 DVKPRV
+472 DVKPRG
-478 AVQRYKDREVDPREV
+478 AVLAYKGREVDPREV
-493 ASALDVHAVLT
+493 GNALDVHAVLT

-511 DTLQVTIALV
+511 DTLQVIVSLADTR
-521 DAPDNRNLWGETYI
+521 DNRNLWGETYN
-535 RKISDLLLIQQEIAG
+535 RKISDLLLIQQEIA
-550 NLSDKL
+550 SSVSEKL

-568 DARQL
+568 EARQL

-580 WNKRTPDSIL
+580 WNKRTADSIL
-590 EGVKLLEQAIQ
+590 EGAKLLEQAIQ
-601 ADPSYAE
+601 VDPSYAE

-617 NMLVNYSVIPPN
+617 NMLVNYSVLPPN

-659 YFMWEWNWADA
+659 YFMWYWNWDEAER
-670 GSEYRRAIE
+670 EYRRAID
-679 LKPNYSS
+679 LKPNYTP
-686 ALQWYSSLL
+686 ARQWLASLL
-695 AATGRTDEALAQVK
+695 AATGRTDEALAEANR
-709 QARDLDPFSLSIA
+709 ARDLDPFSPIIVS
-722 AHPGWINYL
+722 HPSWISYL
-731 SRNAEATVREAR
+731 ARDAEGTAREAR
-743 QALKL
+743 RTLKL

-761 GYDLQGKYNES
+761 AYDLQGKYNEALA
-772 VPEFQKALS
+772 EFQAITNS
-781 LSPGST
+781 RGSV

-792 LGYAFAKSGRREDAL
+792 IGHA
-807 RALDELQRSQGQRR
+807 
-821 ASPFHLALIH
+821 
-831 VGLGENDRAIELLNK
+831 
-846 ACDERAERLVWLRA
+846 
-860 DPRFDPL
+860 
-867 RLDPRFNEIMIRMGL
+867 
-882 AR
+882 

>member
-1 MTIRVHS
+1 
-8 RLKFFHLNAINSD
+8 
-21 IPLIPKMTVVA
+21 MTVVA
-32 GTKFDRY
+32 GTRFDRY

-100 TIYEIGDYGST
+100 TIYEIADYGST

-188 GVGEAETGRRSDG
+188 GVGTGDWGMGTGKSGAESGGSG
-201 ATGRREVEETRRQ
+201 VENT
-214 GDTET
+214 
-219 LNPLA
+219 A
-224 LSPSL
+224 ISPILTHHS
-229 PVAPSSYPSLH
+229 PLH

-270 SLGVVLYEMIAGRAP
+270 SLGVVLYEMVAGRAP

-306 TSFSYGAPV
+306 TSFSYGSPV

-353 TTMSYAT
+353 TTMSYAA
-360 NAETSGGSRIAMAS
+360 NAETPSGSRIPMAS
-374 TTTSPSEPIVVRA
+374 STTSPSEPIVVRA

-392 YIVSEIKRHKRG
+392 YIVGEIKRHKRG
-404 FLLTLVALSLTVSAA
+404 FLLSVVVLAMAVFATLTFV
-419 LIFFTNRD
+419 INRD
-427 HTIESIAILPFVT
+427 HPIESIAVLPLVA
-440 QNDDPQGGS
+440 QNDDPQAGA
-449 DTAALGDAI
+449 DTAAIGDAI
-458 TDSIINNLSQLPNL
+458 ADSIINNLTQLPNL
-472 DVKPRV
+472 DVKPRG
-478 AVQRYKDREVDPREV
+478 AVLAYKGREVDPREV
-493 ASALDVHAVLT
+493 GNALDVHAVLT

-511 DTLQVTIALV
+511 DTLQVIVSLADTR
-521 DAPDNRNLWGETYI
+521 DNRNLWGQTYN
-535 RKISDLLLIQQEIAG
+535 RKISDLLLIQQEIA
-550 NLSDKL
+550 SSVSEKL

-568 DARQL
+568 EARQL

-617 NMLVNYSVIPPN
+617 NMLVNYSVLPPN

-647 DLAEA
+647 NLAEA

-695 AATGRTDEALAQVK
+695 AATGRSDEALAQVK

-731 SRNAEATVREAR
+731 ARNAEATVREAK

-772 VPEFQKALS
+772 VPEFQKALA

-792 LGYAFAKSGRREDAL
+792 LGYAFAKSGKREDAL
-807 RALDELQRSQGQRR
+807 RVLDELQRSPGQRR
-821 ASPFHLALIH
+821 ASPFHLALVHI
-831 VGLGENDRAIELLNK
+831 GLGENERAIELLESAYN
-846 ACDERAERLVWLRA
+846 ERAERLVWLRA

-867 RLDPRFNEIMIRMGL
+867 RLDARFNEILRGMGL

>member
-1 MTIRVHS
+1 MS
-8 RLKFFHLNAINSD
+8 
-21 IPLIPKMTVVA
+21 VVA

-188 GVGEAETGRRSDG
+188 GSGSGELGVGTGKSGAESGGSG
-201 ATGRREVEETRRQ
+201 VENTV
-214 GDTET
+214 
-219 LNPLA
+219 LSAP
-224 LSPSL
+224 SPSHS
-229 PVAPSSYPSLH
+229 PLH

-270 SLGVVLYEMIAGRAP
+270 SLGVVLYEMVAGRAP

-306 TSFSYGAPV
+306 TSFSYGSPV

-353 TTMSYAT
+353 TTLSYAA
-360 NAETSGGSRIAMAS
+360 NAETSSGSRIALAS
-374 TTTSPSEPIVVRA
+374 STAPSSEPMVIRA

-392 YIVSEIKRHKRG
+392 YIVGEIKRHKRG
-404 FLLTLVALSLTVSAA
+404 FLFSVVALSLTVLAT
-419 LIFFTNRD
+419 LMFFINRD
-427 HTIESIAILPFVT
+427 HTIESIAVLPFVA
-440 QNDDPQGGS
+440 QNDDPQAGS
-449 DTAALGDAI
+449 DTAALGDMI
-458 TDSIINNLSQLPNL
+458 TDGIINDLSQLPNL

-493 ASALDVHAVLT
+493 ASALGVHAVLT

-511 DTLQVTIALV
+511 DTLQITIALV
-521 DAPDNRNLWGETYI
+521 DAPDNRNLWGETYS

-550 NLSDKL
+550 KLSDKL
-556 RLKLSGQEKRLL
+556 RLKLSGQDKRLL
-568 DARQL
+568 EARQL

-590 EGVKLLEQAIQ
+590 EGVRLLEQAIQ

-617 NMLVNYSVIPPN
+617 NMLVNYSVLPPN

-638 AEKALELDE
+638 AEKALELNE
-647 DLAEA
+647 NLAEA

-695 AATGRTDEALAQVK
+695 AATGRTDEALAEVK

-781 LSPGST
+781 LSPAST
-787 LIKAE
+787 LIKSE

-807 RALDELQRSQGQRR
+807 RVLDELQRSSGQRR
-821 ASPFHLALIH
+821 ASPFHFALIY
-831 VGLGENDRAIELLNK
+831 VGLGEKDRAIELLNK
-846 ACDERAERLVWLRA
+846 ACDERAERLVWLRV

-867 RLDPRFNEIMIRMGL
+867 RQDPRFYEIMIRMGL
-882 AR
+882 TRL

>member
-1 MTIRVHS
+1 
-8 RLKFFHLNAINSD
+8 
-21 IPLIPKMTVVA
+21 MTVVA

-46 AGGMGE
+46 VGGMGE
-52 VYLARDMRLERKVAL
+52 VYLARDIRLERKVAL

-188 GVGEAETGRRSDG
+188 GAGSGDWGVGTGKSGAESGGSG
-201 ATGRREVEETRRQ
+201 VENT
-214 GDTET
+214 
-219 LNPLA
+219 A
-224 LSPSL
+224 LSPL
-229 PVAPSSYPSLH
+229 PTSHSPLQ

-353 TTMSYAT
+353 TTMSYAA

-374 TTTSPSEPIVVRA
+374 STAPSSEPMVIRA

-392 YIVSEIKRHKRG
+392 YIVGEIKRHKRG
-404 FLLTLVALSLTVSAA
+404 FLLALVTLSLAVFATLTFV
-419 LIFFTNRD
+419 INRD
-427 HTIESIAILPFVT
+427 HPIESIAVLPLVA
-440 QNDDPQGGS
+440 QNDDPQSGS

-458 TDSIINNLSQLPNL
+458 ADSIINNLTQLPNL
-472 DVKPRV
+472 DVKPRG
-478 AVQRYKDREVDPREV
+478 AVLAYKGREVDPREV
-493 ASALDVHAVLT
+493 GNALDVHAVLT

-511 DTLQVTIALV
+511 DTLQVIVSLADTR
-521 DAPDNRNLWGETYI
+521 DNRNLWGETYN
-535 RKISDLLLIQQEIAG
+535 RKISDLLLIQQEIA
-550 NLSDKL
+550 SSVSEKL

-568 DARQL
+568 EARQL

-601 ADPSYAE
+601 VDPGYAE

-617 NMLVNYSVIPPN
+617 NMLVNYSVLPPN

-670 GSEYRRAIE
+670 GNEYRRAIE

-686 ALQWYSSLL
+686 ARQWYSSLL
-695 AATGRTDEALAQVK
+695 AATGRTDEALAEVK
-709 QARDLDPFSLSIA
+709 QARDVDPFSLSIA

-731 SRNAEATVREAR
+731 SRDAEATVREAR

-761 GYDLQGKYNES
+761 GYDLQGKYSES

-787 LIKAE
+787 LLKAE

-807 RALDELQRSQGQRR
+807 RVLDELQRSPGQRR
-821 ASPFHLALIH
+821 ASPFHLALVHI
-831 VGLGENDRAIELLNK
+831 GLGENDRAIELLESAYN
-846 ACDERAERLVWLRA
+846 ERAERLVWLRA

-867 RLDPRFNEIMIRMGL
+867 RLDARFNEILRGMGL